1 LRGERRERDAKPIM
15 QTAHT
20 ITLLKN
26 FCMDL
31 LDHLVDT
38 TGQRHSRN
46 GSYGMSTRAGAGL
59 TRA

>member
-1 LRGERRERDAKPIM
+1 M

-38 TGQRHSRN
+38 TGNAIRGTGVTEYLAEIARI
-46 GSYGMSTRAGAGL
+46 TPP
-59 TRA
+59 

>member
-1 LRGERRERDAKPIM
+1 M